1 MASPFAKYQSEQVQ
15 QIAPGF
21 IEGFA
26 KAGASIGQ
34 GIATIG
40 AGVGKY
46 IEDTEKK
53 KQEEAK
59 IQGALAPYLKTDP
72 RVQGVKQFLASGWLK
87 KDDTGN
93 VFVPDE
99 FKDKF
104 DPAKAADAISFY
116 NEIGGDGSKLTG
128 TALTKFATAFESEKK
143 YAAEQAGLEDK
154 RIEKLKTL
162 AEIRELESK
171 AAERFGKVARAG
183 IISAFGEGVDMST
196 LNVDNYAGPTGSVLD
211 GTPYA
216 SGGSSLANRGA
227 GSPVAPPSIL
237 SPFAGSTPLDINVS
251 PNGFS
256 LTPTSGP
263 TFAAPSGFTPARYN
277 AGAPTAQALK
287 AAAPSPTQSTPTP
300 AGGASLVPADLPNA
314 VKAPM
319 TPVETTTGTSTAY
332 LQEIPKLQQA
342 RVELDNSW
350 RKDISAFTANYQI
363 GLSRLTGMGATSEE
377 LKAYNEQFES
387 IYKLKAVRYQ
397 ANIDSI
403 KDRLAGFEKSA
414 EEARKA
420 QAATL
425 AQTAEGRAKD
435 AEQRAKDAEQR
446 EKDKAAMT
454 KIEFEAK
461 YGSPVKAGK
470 EAPASDKKA
479 TFAATVQG
487 RIQGAGVLPGR
498 TAGTEQVALRR
509 AANEEHVKIMKDYP
523 TWYNIGL
530 TTKGGDEYQFDLL
543 QYPTSAPID
552 ATIKAKVDESV
563 VGYQEGRVFLTGL
576 LAAVESTDEAR
587 VKNYLDRF
595 LATTSKDDVF
605 AEGQMLG
612 QFGVAA
618 FRRAIVSGGNFSDA
632 DREYVAKIITQLN
645 TANPFANK
653 TYLREQTKKLA
664 AFIDQKFRAGL
675 TAQGVR
681 LDLDKSEA
689 FLKREGDVAGL
700 ETLKATRQF
709 YSAYNINPNKT
720 TVATRDISSFDPAA
734 LRAAAD
740 KARAAGNEELAA
752 SFEKDIEQLAKASAE
767 AEKKASDAA
776 KKAAAAKKG
785 A

>member
-26 KAGASIGQ
+26 KGGASIGQ

-46 IEDTEKK
+46 LEDEEKK

-59 IQGALAPYLKTDP
+59 IQGMLSPYLKTDP
-72 RVQGVKQFLASGWLK
+72 RVQNVKAQLDAGKLK
-87 KDDTGN
+87 KDDAGN
-93 VFVPDE
+93 VYIPDE
-99 FKDKF
+99 FKDQF
-104 DPAKAADAISFY
+104 DPAKAADAIGFY
-116 NEIGGDGSKLTG
+116 NQTGGDGSKLTG
-128 TALTKFATAFESEKK
+128 PALTKFATAFESEKK

-162 AEIRELESK
+162 AEIRKME
-171 AAERFGKVARAG
+171 AEADALAGKTARAG
-183 IISAFGEGVDMST
+183 IIGAFGAGADMST
-196 LNVDNYAGPTGSVLD
+196 YSVDNYTGRSGSVLD

-216 SGGSSLANRGA
+216 NGGSSLANRG
-227 GSPVAPPSIL
+227 SLAPPASATIL
-237 SPFAGSTPLDINVS
+237 SNTPPAGVFNADLSGR
-251 PNGFS
+251 GFS
-256 LTPTSGP
+256 LTPD
-263 TFAAPSGFTPARYN
+263 AAPAGFTPARYQ
-277 AGAPTAQALK
+277 AGVPVVQALK
-287 AAAPSPTQSTPTP
+287 TAEPNAVQSTPTP
-300 AGGASLVPADLPNA
+300 AGGSTSLVPAALPGA
-314 VKAPM
+314 VTKPM
-319 TPVETTTGTSTAY
+319 DALTTTPGTSTAY
-332 LQEIPKLQQA
+332 LAEIPKLQQA

-350 RKDISAFTANYQI
+350 QKDISAFSSNYQI
-363 GLSRLTGMGATSEE
+363 GLSRLAGMGATSEE
-377 LKAYNEQFES
+377 IKAYNEQFS
-387 IYKLKAVRYQ
+387 AVYKLKSERYA
-397 ANIDSI
+397 ANIASI
-403 KDRLAGFEKSA
+403 GDRLAGFEKSA

-420 QAATL
+420 QAAGIALDSAEL
-425 AQTAEGRAKD
+425 AKKADIRAAEAD
-435 AEQRAKDAEQR
+435 QRD
-446 EKDKAAMT
+446 KDKAVMT
-454 KIEFEAK
+454 KIEWEAK
-461 YGSPVKAGK
+461 YGRPVEAGK
-470 EAPASDKKA
+470 EAPASDKKT
-479 TFAATVQG
+479 TFGATVQA
-487 RIQGAGVLPGR
+487 RIQNAGVIPGR

-509 AANEEHVKIMKDYP
+509 SANEEHVKIMKDYP

-595 LATTSKDDVF
+595 LVTTSKDDVF

-645 TANPFANK
+645 TPNPFANK
-653 TYLREQTKKLA
+653 DYLRSQTKKLA

-689 FLKREGDVAGL
+689 FLKREGDQNGL

-709 YSAYNINPNKT
+709 YTAYNINPNKT
-720 TVATRDISSFDPAA
+720 TVATRDISTFDPAA

-740 KARAAGNEELAA
+740 RARAAGNEELAV
-752 SFEKDIEQLAKASAE
+752 SFEKDIEKLAKDSAE
-767 AEKKASDAA
+767 AAKKASDAA
-776 KKAAAAKKG
+776 KSAAGAKKKG
-785 A
+785 KK

>member
-46 IEDTEKK
+46 LEDTEKK

-59 IQGALAPYLKTDP
+59 IQGMLSPYLKTDP
-72 RVQGVKQFLASGWLK
+72 RVQNVKAQLDAGKLK
-87 KDDTGN
+87 KDDAGN
-93 VFVPDE
+93 VYIPDE
-99 FKDKF
+99 FKDQF
-104 DPAKAADAISFY
+104 DPAKAADAIGFY
-116 NEIGGDGSKLTG
+116 NQTGGDGSKLTG
-128 TALTKFATAFESEKK
+128 PALTKFATAFESERK
-143 YAAEQAGLEDK
+143 YASEQAGLEDK

-162 AEIRELESK
+162 AEIRKMEAES
-171 AAERFGKVARAG
+171 AALYGKTVRAG
-183 IISAFGEGVDMST
+183 IIGAFGAGTDMST
-196 LNVDNYAGPTGSVLD
+196 YSPPEGSGPVGSVLD

-216 SGGSSLANRGA
+216 SGGSSLANRG
-227 GSPVAPPSIL
+227 SLAPPASPTIL
-237 SPFAGSTPLDINVS
+237 SNTQPAGVFNADLSG
-251 PNGFS
+251 NGFS
-256 LTPTSGP
+256 LTPNASP
-263 TFAAPSGFTPARYN
+263 AGFSVARYN

-287 AAAPSPTQSTPTP
+287 AAEPSPVQSTPTP
-300 AGGASLVPADLPNA
+300 TGGGTSLVPAALPDA

-319 TPVETTTGTSTAY
+319 VTVESTAGTSTAY
-332 LQEIPKLQQA
+332 IQEIPKLQQA

-350 RKDISAFTANYQI
+350 QKDISAFSANYQI
-363 GLSRLTGMGATSEE
+363 GLGRLTQMGATTEE
-377 LKAYNEQFES
+377 IKAYNEQFS
-387 IYKLKAVRYQ
+387 AVYKLKADRYQ
-397 ANIDSI
+397 ANIASI
-403 KDRLAGFEKSA
+403 GDRLAGFEKSA

-420 QAATL
+420 QAAGIAENAAEL
-425 AQTAEGRAKD
+425 AKKADVRAAD
-435 AEQRAKDAEQR
+435 SAQR

-454 KIEFEAK
+454 TIEFEAK
-461 YGSPVKAGK
+461 YGRPVEVGK
-470 EAPASDKKA
+470 ETPPSDKKA
-479 TFAATVQG
+479 TFAATVQA
-487 RIQGAGVLPGR
+487 RIQGAGVIPGR
-498 TAGTEQVALRR
+498 TAGTEQGNLRR

-530 TTKGGDEYQFDLL
+530 TTKGGDEYQFDLN

-595 LATTSKDDVF
+595 LVTTSKDDVF

-645 TANPFANK
+645 TPNPFANK
-653 TYLREQTKKLA
+653 PYLKEQTKKLA

-689 FLKREGDVAGL
+689 FLKREGDQAGL

-709 YSAYNINPNKT
+709 YSAYKIDPNKT
-720 TVATRDISSFDPAA
+720 TIATRDISSFDPEA

-740 KARAAGNEELAA
+740 KARAAGNEPLAL
-752 SFEKDIEQLAKASAE
+752 SFEKDIAQLAKDKADA
-767 AEKKASDAA
+767 AKKASDAA
-776 KKAAAAKKG
+776 KRADAAKKG
-785 A
+785 KK

>member
-1 MASPFAKYQSEQVQ
+1 MHLA
-15 QIAPGF
+15 
-21 IEGFA
+21 
-26 KAGASIGQ
+26 AG
-34 GIATIG
+34 
-40 AGVGKY
+40 K
-46 IEDTEKK
+46 
-53 KQEEAK
+53 
-59 IQGALAPYLKTDP
+59 
-72 RVQGVKQFLASGWLK
+72 LK
-87 KDDTGN
+87 KDDAGN
-93 VFVPDE
+93 VYIPDE
-99 FKDKF
+99 FKDQF

-116 NEIGGDGSKLTG
+116 NETGGDGSKLTG
-128 TALTKFATAFESEKK
+128 PALTKFATAFESEKK

-162 AEIRELESK
+162 AEIRKMEAES
-171 AAERFGKVARAG
+171 AALYGKTVRAG
-183 IISAFGEGVDMST
+183 IIGAFGAGADMST
-196 LNVDNYAGPTGSVLD
+196 YSPPEGNGPVGSVLD

-216 SGGSSLANRGA
+216 SGGSSLASRGSLA
-227 GSPVAPPSIL
+227 APASPTIL
-237 SPFAGSTPLDINVS
+237 SNTSPAGVFNADLSGR
-251 PNGFS
+251 GFS
-256 LTPTSGP
+256 LTPD
-263 TFAAPSGFTPARYN
+263 AAPAGFSVARYQ
-277 AGAPTAQALK
+277 AGAPTAEALK
-287 AAAPSPTQSTPTP
+287 TAEPNAVQSTPTP
-300 AGGASLVPADLPNA
+300 TGGGTSLVPATLPDA

-319 TPVETTTGTSTAY
+319 TPESSTRMTSTAY
-332 LQEIPKLQQA
+332 LQEIPRLQQA

-350 RKDISAFTANYQI
+350 QKDISTFSSNYQI
-363 GLSRLTGMGATSEE
+363 GLSRLTAMGGTSEE
-377 LKAYNEQFES
+377 IKAYNEQFAAV
-387 IYKLKAVRYQ
+387 YKLKSERYA
-397 ANIDSI
+397 ANIASI
-403 KDRLAGFEKSA
+403 GDRLKGFEASA
-414 EEARKA
+414 KEARDA
-420 QAATL
+420 QASGIAENAAEL
-425 AQTAEGRAKD
+425 AKKSDTRAAESA
-435 AEQRAKDAEQR
+435 QR
-446 EKDKAAMT
+446 EKDKAEMS

-461 YGSPVKAGK
+461 YGRPVEAGK

-479 TFAATVQG
+479 TFSATVQA
-487 RIQGAGVLPGR
+487 RIQNAGVIPGR

-509 AANEEHVKIMKDYP
+509 SANEEHVKIMKDYP

-595 LATTSKDDVF
+595 LVTTSKDDVF

-645 TANPFANK
+645 TPNPFANK
-653 TYLREQTKKLA
+653 DYLRSQTKKLA

-675 TAQGVR
+675 AAQGIR

-689 FLKREGDVAGL
+689 FLKREGDQAGL

-709 YSAYNINPNKT
+709 YTAYNINPNKT
-720 TVATRDISSFDPAA
+720 TVATRDTSTFDPAA

-740 KARAAGNEELAA
+740 RARAAGNEELAV
-752 SFEKDIEQLAKASAE
+752 SFEKDIATLAKDKADA
-767 AEKKASDAA
+767 AKKASDAA
-776 KKAAAAKKG
+776 KKAEAAKKG

>member
-46 IEDTEKK
+46 LEDTEKK

-59 IQGALAPYLKTDP
+59 IQGMLSPYLKTDP
-72 RVQGVKQFLASGWLK
+72 RVQNVKAQLDAGKLK
-87 KDDTGN
+87 KDDAGN
-93 VFVPDE
+93 VYIPDE
-99 FKDKF
+99 FKDQF
-104 DPAKAADAISFY
+104 DPAKAADAIGFY
-116 NEIGGDGSKLTG
+116 NQTGGDGSKLTG
-128 TALTKFATAFESEKK
+128 PALTKFATAFESERK
-143 YAAEQAGLEDK
+143 YASEQAGLEDK

-162 AEIRELESK
+162 AEIRKMEAES
-171 AAERFGKVARAG
+171 AALYGKTVRAG
-183 IISAFGEGVDMST
+183 IIGAFGAGTDMST
-196 LNVDNYAGPTGSVLD
+196 YSPTEGSGPVGSVLD

-216 SGGSSLANRGA
+216 SGGSSLANRG
-227 GSPVAPPSIL
+227 SLAPPASPTIL
-237 SPFAGSTPLDINVS
+237 SNTQPAGVFNADLSG
-251 PNGFS
+251 NGFS
-256 LTPTSGP
+256 LTPNASP
-263 TFAAPSGFTPARYN
+263 AGFSVARYQ
-277 AGAPTAQALK
+277 AGAPTAQTLK
-287 AAAPSPTQSTPTP
+287 AAEESPVQSTPTP
-300 AGGASLVPADLPNA
+300 TGGGTSLVPAALPDA

-319 TPVETTTGTSTAY
+319 VTVESTAGTSTAY
-332 LQEIPKLQQA
+332 IQEIPKLQQA

-350 RKDISAFTANYQI
+350 QKDISAFSANYQI
-363 GLSRLTGMGATSEE
+363 GLGRLTQMGATSEE
-377 LKAYNEQFES
+377 IKAYNEQFS
-387 IYKLKAVRYQ
+387 AVYKLKADRYQ
-397 ANIDSI
+397 ANIASI
-403 KDRLAGFEKSA
+403 GDRLKGFESAA

-420 QAATL
+420 QAAATAL
-425 AQTAEGRAKD
+425 TAEGRAKE
-435 AEQRAKDAEQR
+435 AEQRD
-446 EKDKAAMT
+446 KDKAAMT

-461 YGSPVKAGK
+461 YGRPVEAGK
-470 EAPASDKKA
+470 EAPPSDKKA
-479 TFAATVQG
+479 TFAATIQA
-487 RIQGAGVLPGR
+487 RIQGAGVIPGR
-498 TAGTEQVALRR
+498 TAGTEQGNLRR
-509 AANEEHVKIMKDYP
+509 AASEDHNKIMKDYP

-530 TTKGGDEYQFDLL
+530 TTKGGDEYQYDLN

-595 LATTSKDDVF
+595 LVTTSKDDVF

-653 TYLREQTKKLA
+653 DYLRSQTKKLA

-675 TAQGVR
+675 NAQGVR

-689 FLKREGDVAGL
+689 FLKREGDQVGL
-700 ETLKATRQF
+700 ATLDATKQF
-709 YSAYNINPNKT
+709 YKAYGINPNKT
-720 TVATRDISSFDPAA
+720 TIATRDISSFDPEA

-740 KARAAGNEELAA
+740 KARAAGNEPLAL
-752 SFEKDIEQLAKASAE
+752 SFEKDIAQLAKDKADA
-767 AEKKASDAA
+767 AKKASDAA
-776 KKAAAAKKG
+776 KRADAAKKG
-785 A
+785 KK

>member
-15 QIAPGF
+15 QMAPGF
-21 IEGFA
+21 VEAYA
-26 KAGASIGQ
+26 KSGAAIGQ
-34 GIATIG
+34 GIAS
-40 AGVGKY
+40 VGDSVAKGMQAA
-46 IEDTEKK
+46 EAK

-59 IQGALAPYLKTDP
+59 IQGMLSPYLKTDQ
-72 RVQGVKQFLASGWLK
+72 RVQGVKMHLAAGKLK
-87 KDDTGN
+87 KDDAGN
-93 VFVPDE
+93 VYIPDE
-99 FKDKF
+99 FKDQF
-104 DPAKAADAISFY
+104 DPAKAAEAISFY
-116 NEIGGDGSKLTG
+116 NETGGDGSKLTG
-128 TALTKFATAFESEKK
+128 PALTKFATAFESEKK

-162 AEIRELESK
+162 AEIRKMEAES
-171 AAERFGKVARAG
+171 AALYGKTVRAG
-183 IISAFGEGVDMST
+183 IIGAFGAGADMST
-196 LNVDNYAGPTGSVLD
+196 YSPPEGNGPVGSVLD

-216 SGGSSLANRGA
+216 SGGSSLASRG
-227 GSPVAPPSIL
+227 SLAPPASPTIL
-237 SPFAGSTPLDINVS
+237 SNTPPAGVFNADLSGR
-251 PNGFS
+251 GFS
-256 LTPTSGP
+256 LTPD
-263 TFAAPSGFTPARYN
+263 AAPSGFSIARYQ
-277 AGAPTAQALK
+277 AGAPTAEALK
-287 AAAPSPTQSTPTP
+287 TAEPNAVQSTPTP
-300 AGGASLVPADLPNA
+300 TGGGTSLVPATLPDA

-319 TPVETTTGTSTAY
+319 TPESSTRMTSTAY
-332 LQEIPKLQQA
+332 LQEIPRLQQA

-350 RKDISAFTANYQI
+350 QKDISAFSSNYQI
-363 GLSRLTGMGATSEE
+363 GLSRLTEKGGTSEE
-377 LKAYNEQFES
+377 IKAYNEQFAAV
-387 IYKLKAVRYQ
+387 YKLKADRYQ
-397 ANIDSI
+397 ANIASI
-403 KDRLAGFEKSA
+403 GDRLAGFEKSA

-420 QAATL
+420 QAAGL
-425 AQTAEGRAKD
+425 AETAAELAKKADTRA
-435 AEQRAKDAEQR
+435 AESAQR
-446 EKDKAAMT
+446 EKDKAEMT

-461 YGSPVKAGK
+461 YGKPVEAGK

-487 RIQGAGVLPGR
+487 RIQGAGVIPGR
-498 TAGTEQVALRR
+498 TAGTEQGNLRR

-552 ATIKAKVDESV
+552 PTIKAKVDESV

-645 TANPFANK
+645 TPNPFANK
-653 TYLREQTKKLA
+653 DYLRSQTKKLA

-689 FLKREGDVAGL
+689 FLKREGDQNGL

-709 YSAYNINPNKT
+709 YTAYNINPNKT
-720 TVATRDISSFDPAA
+720 TVATRDTSTFDPAA

-740 KARAAGNEELAA
+740 RARAAGNEELAV
-752 SFEKDIEQLAKASAE
+752 SFEKDIATLAKDKADA
-767 AEKKASDAA
+767 AKKASDAA
-776 KKAAAAKKG
+776 KKAEAAKKG